1 MDMSSCTCLPSS
13 ESQPCANVLNPATGD
28 WASAGEDVGSW
39 IEIRVPNLEAVR
51 ITKVVMENRRDGGK
65 TIRSR
70 LLLKAIY
77 MSPNRSRDE
86 QEPADQF

>member
-1 MDMSSCTCLPSS
+1 MDMSSCTCLASS

-65 TIRSR
+65 TKKESIATQSN
-70 LLLKAIY
+70 LY
-77 MSPNRSRDE
+77 VPNRSRDE